1 MYFASERRND
11 AYSSTAPGA
20 NTRKLLPEDA
30 RVHNRALVLR
40 ILHREGEQSRA
51 DIARATGLA
60 KITVGELVADL
71 IDDKLVRELGTR
83 GSGQRGKP
91 PTLLEMDK
99 GAFAIVAIDLS
110 QPERFRGALLDLGG
124 TILERAE
131 SVASK
136 NTTGA
141 MAVDAVISLIE
152 DLVARS
158 AVPVIGIGVGTPGI
172 IDSAGLVS
180 KATNLGWADLD
191 LAGIVSRRF
200 GAAGYLVN
208 DADAATLAERAWGGA
223 ADDVIVIRVGR
234 GVGAGAIIAGR
245 LVRGSRYGAG
255 EIGHVVVGTDGGEVC
270 TCGKTGCLETWLSVT
285 TIRRQLATLAETDEP
300 GALAVH
306 QAAGHRLGIS
316 LAPIVGMLDVAEIVL
331 SGPADVLTTDMALAV
346 QTTITERTKTADDYT
361 LTVRLSG
368 LGDDGVLRG
377 AAAQVLESQLGIV

>member
-11 AYSSTAPGA
+11 AYSASAPGA
-20 NTRKLLPEDA
+20 NSRKLVPEDA

-40 ILHREGEQSRA
+40 ILYREGEQSRA

-60 KITVGELVADL
+60 KITVGELVAEL

-91 PTLLEMDK
+91 PTVLAMDK
-99 GAFAIVAIDLS
+99 SAFAIVGIDLS
-110 QPERFRGALLDLGG
+110 QPELFRGALLDLGG
-124 TILERAE
+124 KILERAE
-131 SVASK
+131 SPASTDTK
-136 NTTGA
+136 GA
-141 MAVDAVISLIE
+141 LAVDAVISLID
-152 DLVARS
+152 DLVSRS
-158 AVPVIGIGVGTPGI
+158 RVPIIGIGVGSPGI
-172 IDSAGLVS
+172 VDGAGIVR

-191 LAGIVSRRF
+191 LAGIVARRF

-223 ADDVIVIRVGR
+223 GDDVIVIRVGR

-245 LVRGSRYGAG
+245 LVRGSRFGAG
-255 EIGHVVVGTDGGEVC
+255 EIGHVVVGTDGGEIC

-285 TIRRQLATLAETDEP
+285 TIRRQLEALPATDEA
-300 GALAVH
+300 GAHAVH

-316 LAPIVGMLDVAEIVL
+316 LAPIVGLLDVSEIVL
-331 SGPADVLTTDMALAV
+331 SGPADVLTEEMALAV
-346 QTTITERTKTADDYT
+346 QTTIAERTRTADDYD
-361 LTVRLSG
+361 LSVRLSD
-368 LGDDGVLRG
+368 LGEDGVLRG